1 MSLRRHDA
9 LTPEQARALGTGTAV
24 TPAIE
29 VVESMGASLCVVEV
43 NGRLAIS
50 SQFRAVE
57 FRQSA
62 NHD

>member
-43 NGRLAIS
+43 NGRLA
-50 SQFRAVE
+50 E